1 MVSKIIACAD
11 LHIRNLRRIEEYQE
25 QFSKFI
31 EDCRKTAEE
40 ERGGAAIV
48 IAGDIFHNKLDI
60 SAEGYALAAWFFRQL
75 DDIAPTFVIAGN
87 HDMSRNLERLD
98 PLSMLF
104 SVSPF
109 KNVHYLDK
117 ELGYQSDCFVYENI
131 TFALYSVF
139 DNFTRPNIEEYK
151 ISNPENKIVGLFHGD
166 INGGKSDAGYICD
179 NGLETSMFDGCDF
192 VIAGHI
198 HKRQELTYNGI
209 PIVYCGSLIQQ
220 NHGENVSGHG
230 YVVWNVED
238 ETFSSVDIENGDFGF
253 YTFNIEKGEDIDE
266 DKEQVINL

>member
-1 MVSKIIACAD
+1 MINKIIACAD

-40 ERGGAAIV
+40 ENGGVAIV
-48 IAGDIFHNKLDI
+48 IAGDVFHNKLDI

-209 PIVYCGSLIQQ
+209 LIVYCGSLIQQ

-230 YVVWNVED
+230 YVVWNVKD

>member
-40 ERGGAAIV
+40 EKGGVAIV

-109 KNVHYLDK
+109 KNMHYLDK

-131 TFALYSVF
+131 TFALYSAF

-151 ISNPENKIVGLFHGD
+151 ISNPENKIVGLFHGG

-179 NGLETSMFDGCDF
+179 NGFIKPKQIAALRKYLEQGTVTQSLMISIMNNSIPVKAPVRKITLNEKKLTRYFPQDYTTEDMEK
-192 VIAGHI
+192 VIESLLE
-198 HKRQELTYNGI
+198 KWKQEQEE
-209 PIVYCGSLIQQ
+209 V
-220 NHGENVSGHG
+220 
-230 YVVWNVED
+230 
-238 ETFSSVDIENGDFGF
+238 
-253 YTFNIEKGEDIDE
+253 
-266 DKEQVINL
+266 